1 MSSLFSRAGIAHF
14 DQHTR
19 KCPYLTFTVG
29 SGGLRRLAVKIWSH
43 DQGYSSDSSHSGNRF
58 SNSHTWFALGA
69 IQGSAEADEVPDDEL
84 FEFQR
89 NARALS
95 AVQCHYNEWVI
106 GLPASEEDEDSYIQ
120 FWLESLA
127 DAEGFKIGIFPLAQY
142 PGWVNTVWK
151 MEVEVTC
158 GSTVDSPL
166 PALHVG
172 VDFDDNEHTIHS
184 KRGIRHSVSTTH
196 LSEDEITTIGHE
208 SIELTLQDD
217 PHHSNQLEDV
227 GTWLLERFRI
237 SHSLPT
243 LELAKRFLRL
253 VVENTPY
260 GHPRQA
266 RRSINFALSLG
277 LGHEFT
283 DSKSITDLTRAIDI
297 LTVALHTELTSCSAQ
312 GGIDRGLVLN
322 NLGNFLG
329 RRFDY
334 TISLQDLDQAI
345 NYLEMV
351 IEITP
356 ADHPDRGGRLNNLAA
371 WLTRRLRYKSQISD
385 IDRAIDH
392 TDEAIKRISVY
403 HPKYA
408 GWLINLSNRL
418 GARFERTG
426 SIADIHRAIQAA
438 ETAVEITP
446 HVHPQRPNRLNSL
459 GELLRVRFERT
470 HTMKD
475 ITRAIQIVNE
485 GIDATPQTHPM
496 LEALLL
502 SNLGSCF
509 GRLFGRSGSLD
520 DLNRSIEA
528 LSKSLGKTPKDHF
541 DSIIRL
547 DNLAIQLSLR
557 HTRTGSMADI
567 DRAVSSL
574 QAALDL
580 TPSDHSYRGVLLSNL
595 SLCLGTR
602 YYRTKSV
609 NDINSAIDALD
620 EAIENVSEGH
630 PNHEKFLFNVGAW
643 LGVRNLGF
651 GSDEDLDRAIASL
664 TKALVNTPEDH
675 PDRAM
680 QLNNLGKWLT
690 VRSKRSTSMA
700 DLNLAAETLKRAAST
715 IPADHYDRINV
726 FKNLGDCYHLR
737 FLRTGSADDFQSQ
750 LTYCLQGWHC
760 ENSSPS
766 TRIQLAQI
774 AAQLLGIQS
783 RWNDANDMLKGA
795 IILMPTLSPRALKRT
810 DQQHMLADASGIASE
825 AAAAALN
832 AGEPPEE
839 CLRLLEL
846 GRGVMA
852 SLLLETRTEITDLE
866 QSFPDLATRFE
877 SLRDELDAPLNL
889 EMTRISVDHDD
900 LSSWETQAQRRRE
913 LDISF
918 KEVIE
923 EIRTKTEFENFLLP
937 PEVQDLLGAASS
949 GPIVVL
955 NANHWRCDAFLIT
968 SNDIQL
974 VSLPLLADAIEG
986 TMEVSSSMLEK
997 LWDNAARPVLE
1008 QLGFCKRPEGD
1019 NLPRLFWILTGSLS
1033 RLPFHAAGYHY
1044 EDSSDTV
1051 LDCVVSSYGT
1061 SIKALLQSRRS
1072 STLKI
1077 GRNASREACLV
1088 SMQTTPPH
1096 GGFSPSNLEF
1106 AEEEIQML
1114 DSLLYPCVAT
1124 SLLSQPSKETV
1135 LHQIEGC
1142 TAFHFAGHGNT
1153 PWIRRRA
1160 AYFST
1165 TGLMIR

>member
-1 MSSLFSRAGIAHF
+1 
-14 DQHTR
+14 
-19 KCPYLTFTVG
+19 
-29 SGGLRRLAVKIWSH
+29 
-43 DQGYSSDSSHSGNRF
+43 
-58 SNSHTWFALGA
+58 
-69 IQGSAEADEVPDDEL
+69 
-84 FEFQR
+84 
-89 NARALS
+89 
-95 AVQCHYNEWVI
+95 
-106 GLPASEEDEDSYIQ
+106 
-120 FWLESLA
+120 
-127 DAEGFKIGIFPLAQY
+127 
-142 PGWVNTVWK
+142 

-172 VDFDDNEHTIHS
+172 LDFNNNEHTIHS

-196 LSEDEITTIGHE
+196 LSEEEITSIGHQ
-208 SIELTLQDD
+208 SIETTPQDD
-217 PHHSNQLEDV
+217 RHHSDQLEDV

-237 SHSLPT
+237 SSALPT
-243 LELAKRFLRL
+243 LELAKSILRL

-260 GHPRQA
+260 GHPHQS

-277 LGHEFT
+277 LGFEYT
-283 DSKSITDLTRAIDI
+283 SSKSVTDLTRAIDI
-297 LTVALHTELTSCSAQ
+297 LEVAFHTASTSCGAL

-334 TISLQDLDQAI
+334 TISAQDLDQAI

-351 IEITP
+351 VEVTP
-356 ADHPDRGGRLNNLAA
+356 ANHSDRGGRLNNLAA
-371 WLTRRLRYKSQISD
+371 WLTRRLRYKTQIND
-385 IDRAIDH
+385 IDRAIDL
-392 TDEAIKRISVY
+392 TDEAIKSIPVN

-408 GWLINLSNRL
+408 GWSINLSNRL

-426 SIADIHRAIQAA
+426 SMADIHRAIQAA
-438 ETAVEITP
+438 ERAVETTA
-446 HVHPQRPNRLNSL
+446 HSHPQRPNRLNSL
-459 GELLRVRFERT
+459 GDLLRTRFERT
-470 HTMKD
+470 HTMED

-502 SNLGSCF
+502 GNLGSCF
-509 GRLFGRSGSLD
+509 GRLFERSGSLD

-528 LSKSLGKTPKDHF
+528 LSKSVGKTPKDHF

-547 DNLAIQLSLR
+547 DNLAISLSRR
-557 HTRTGSMADI
+557 HTQTGSMADI

-580 TPSDHSYRGVLLSNL
+580 TPSDHSFRGVLLSNL

-602 YYRTKSV
+602 YYRTKSA
-609 NDINSAIDALD
+609 NDINTAIDALD
-620 EAIENVSEGH
+620 EAIESVSEGH
-630 PNHEKFLFNVGAW
+630 PHHEKFLFNLGAW
-643 LGVRNLGF
+643 LGVRNLDF
-651 GSDEDLDRAIASL
+651 GTYEDLDRAIASL
-664 TKALVNTPEDH
+664 TKALSKTPDDH

-690 VRSKRSTSMA
+690 VRSKRSPSMT
-700 DLNLAAETLKRAAST
+700 DLDLAAETLNRAAST

-726 FKNLGDCYHLR
+726 FKNLADCYHLR
-737 FLRTGSADDFQSQ
+737 FHRTGSTDDFQSQ
-750 LTYCLQGWHC
+750 LSSCLQGWHC
-760 ENSSPS
+760 DNSSPS
-766 TRIQLAQI
+766 TRIKLAQI

-783 RWNDANDMLKGA
+783 RWNEANDLLKSA
-795 IILMPTLSPRALKRT
+795 IIMMPTLSPRALKST
-810 DQQHMLADASGIASE
+810 DQQHMLSDAAGIASE

-866 QSFPDLATRFE
+866 RSHPDLAKRFE
-877 SLRDELDAPLNL
+877 FLRDELDAPFNL
-889 EMTRISVDHDD
+889 EMIRISVDHDD

-923 EIRTKTEFENFLLP
+923 EIRTKPGFENFLLP
-937 PEVQDLLGAASS
+937 PEVQDLLGASSS

-968 SNDIQL
+968 SNNIQL

-1096 GGFSPSNLEF
+1096 GGFSPSDLEF

-1114 DSLLYPCVAT
+1114 DSLLYPIVAT
-1124 SLLSQPSKETV
+1124 SLLSQPGKETV
-1135 LHQIEGC
+1135 LHQIEAC

-1153 PWIRRRA
+1153 DPLDPSKSCLLLNDWADDPLTVESLTSLRLFDKSPWLAYLSACSTGENRAENLQDESIHLVSACQLAGFPHVVGSLWKIDDQCSSEAATEVYRTIQERGWTDESVALGVHNAARLLRSKTRRDVQDRGRGLDYAVRDEGNPSIWA
-1160 AYFST
+1160 AYIHV
-1165 TGLMIR
+1165 GP